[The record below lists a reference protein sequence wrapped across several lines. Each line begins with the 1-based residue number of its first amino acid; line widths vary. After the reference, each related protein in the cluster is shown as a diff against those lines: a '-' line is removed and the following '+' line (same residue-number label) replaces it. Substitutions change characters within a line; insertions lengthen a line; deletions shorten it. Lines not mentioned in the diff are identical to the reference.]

1 MNKNK
6 ETKNQKM
13 DKIIKE
19 LESKSSPIL
28 FLLRHLSLF
37 GVYISSTLA
46 VIFSFATNI
55 SKVEGMSNLSYISLV
70 VAVLSLASCK
80 YALG

>member
-19 LESKSSPIL
+19 LESKSSPML
-28 FLLRHLSLF
+28 FLLNDRAR
-37 GVYISSTLA
+37 I
-46 VIFSFATNI
+46 
-55 SKVEGMSNLSYISLV
+55 
-70 VAVLSLASCK
+70 
-80 YALG
+80 LGYK

>member
-19 LESKSSPIL
+19 LESKSSPML
-28 FLLRHLSLF
+28 FLLRRLSLF
-37 GVYISSTLA
+37 GFYIFSTFA
-46 VIFSFATNI
+46 VIFSFTTNI
-55 SKVEGMSNLSYISLV
+55 SKVEGMLNLSYVLLAI
-70 VAVLSLASCK
+70 AVLSLASCK
-80 YALG
+80 HALG